1 MIKRKEANT
10 MQQIL
15 TAKIRLYPTNEQI
28 VSFKAITKE
37 YQRLCNIVSQW
48 YFDGHFNANQK
59 VFQKDMYRYLR
70 NESPNLNSQMVQST
84 YRTVKARYDTVR
96 TQLYQRPYRYDTEVI
111 DEKTGRHIWK
121 SVPRTLDWLWKP
133 IHFKRPQADYVHGS
147 NYSFVKNRTMI
158 SLNILGKRIKVPFK
172 ADYLAY
178 LFSANAKLGTAK
190 LVQLKKHWFL
200 HVPVTIEV
208 SEWKQLRN
216 QHIVGIDRGLRQI
229 MTIYDE
235 KGKTKFFNGKQVA
248 HRRKKYA
255 YLRKRLQS
263 ANTKSA
269 KRHLKRLAGRENRWM
284 EDVNHRLPKTLVQHY
299 GANTLFVLE
308 DLTNVS
314 FDEKNQGTRDRNRD
328 LHSWS
333 FYDLQVKLT
342 YKSQANQSQVL
353 IVSAKY
359 TSQRCPKC
367 GQICKENR
375 NHALHRYDCAYCG
388 FKTNDDRVGA
398 MNLYELGKQYLT
410 GNEHPKFE
418 LNNVTD

>member
-1 MIKRKEANT
+1 MIKRKEASIVKQT
-10 MQQIL
+10 L

-28 VSFKAITKE
+28 ASFKAITKE

-48 YFDGHFNANQK
+48 YFDEHFSANQK
-59 VFQKDMYRYLR
+59 VFQKVMYRYLR
-70 NESPNLNSQMVQST
+70 SESPKINSQMVQST
-84 YRTVKARYDTVR
+84 YRTVKARYDAVE
-96 TQLYQRPYRYDTEVI
+96 TQLYQHPYRYDTEVI
-111 DEKTGRHIWK
+111 DEKTGKHIWK
-121 SVPRTLDWLWKP
+121 SVPRTLEWLWKP
-133 IHFKRPQADYVHGS
+133 VRFKRPQADYVHGS
-147 NYSFVKNRTMI
+147 NYSFVKNCTMI
-158 SLNILGKRIKVPFK
+158 SLNVLGERIKVSFK
-172 ADYLAY
+172 ADYLDD

-208 SEWKQLRN
+208 DEWEKLRN
-216 QHIVGIDRGLRQI
+216 RHIVGIDRGLRQI
-229 MTIYDE
+229 MTVYDE
-235 KGKTKFFNGKQVA
+235 KGKTKFFNGKQIA
-248 HRRKKYA
+248 YRRKKFA

-263 ANTKSA
+263 AGTKSA

-284 EDVNHRLPKTLVQHY
+284 EDINHRLSKTLVQHY
-299 GANTLFVLE
+299 GVNTLFVLE

-342 YKSQANQSQVL
+342 YKAQARQSQVL
-353 IVSAKY
+353 MVSAKY

-367 GQICKENR
+367 GQIYKENR
-375 NHALHRYDCAYCG
+375 NHVLHCYDCAYCG
-388 FKTNDDRVGA
+388 FRTNDDRIGA
-398 MNLYELGKQYLT
+398 MNLYELGKQYLA

-418 LNNVTD
+418 LNYVAD